1 MMVKVDNEIKGRL
14 ALITGASG
22 GIGAACAR
30 DLWGEGASLALT
42 YFQNRQSVDVL
53 VEELTKS
60 DATGRIITVHR
71 VDTGSP
77 DAIAQLFDEIKA
89 QHGQAGPDI
98 LISNA
103 GYGKRL
109 PGILDVSL
117 QEFDHTINI
126 NLRAS
131 FILTKLSIP
140 HMEARGWGRIIFISS
155 IAAIGGGIN
164 ACQYAASK
172 AGLSGMMKNLAMKHA
187 RSRIT
192 VNDVAPAMIGDTGM
206 IPDEKFVEGPAICFT
221 CRSESPPTGKLRNQ
235 RLAHSGKPS
244 QPCTTTTTSSSS
256 NSDSSGKEE
265 ARMGTPFIAL
275 QEPTKLDG
283 YDRTRPHDQQP
294 AHVPK
299 VFCDAMEVREAV
311 FVREQGVPLENEL
324 DADDPRSCHWV
335 MYASVNQTTEPEQRD
350 EATGEVVRPRRSE
363 TRSQPIGT
371 LRVVP
376 FPHPPHPQDGG
387 WYVGNVLREPPPQSA
402 PAAAGGEGQGGA
414 GAGADGQ
421 AAAPK
426 APALTKSHSSAADE
440 ERQNSALPFGTD
452 RATTYHDGR
461 EPYVKVGRM
470 AVIPEFRGHK
480 IASQI
485 WRAARKWLE
494 EHPAYFNPS
503 VTELGMDQLK
513 AGASSEIPKWNGLV
527 ICHAQESVT
536 KVYEQWGFKLD
547 EGMGKWYEEGIPH
560 VGMAVRLK
568 IKDKNP
574 TV

>member
-1 MMVKVDNEIKGRL
+1 MAKVDNEIKGRL

-30 DLWGEGASLALT
+30 DLWGEGVSLALT
-42 YFQNRQSVDVL
+42 YFRNRQSIDIL

-60 DATGRIITVHR
+60 DATGRKITVHR

-77 DAIAQLFDEIKA
+77 DAIAELFDEIKA

-103 GYGKRL
+103 GHGKAFR
-109 PGILDVSL
+109 GILDVSL
-117 QEFDHTINI
+117 EEFDHTINI

-140 HMEARGWGRIIFISS
+140 HMEAQGWGRIIFISS

-187 RSRIT
+187 RFGIT
-192 VNDVAPAMIGDTGM
+192 VNDLAPAMIGGTVIQPSGLT
-206 IPDEKFVEGPAICFT
+206 IFQQQSTIALSTPTPPVATATAAKEK
-221 CRSESPPTGKLRNQ
+221 RQK
-235 RLAHSGKPS
+235 
-244 QPCTTTTTSSSS
+244 
-256 NSDSSGKEE
+256 
-265 ARMGTPFIAL
+265 MGTPFIAL
-275 QEPTKLDG
+275 QEPTKLDD

-311 FVREQGVPLENEL
+311 FVREQKVPLENEL

-335 MYASVNQTTEPEQRD
+335 MYASVNETTEPEQRD
-350 EATGEVVRPRRSE
+350 GATGEVVRPRRSE

-387 WYVGNVLREPPPQSA
+387 WYVGNVLRERPPQSA
-402 PAAAGGEGQGGA
+402 SAAAGGEA
-414 GAGADGQ
+414 GAGGGGGDQ
-421 AAAPK
+421 QTAAPK
-426 APALTKSHSSAADE
+426 APALTKHHSSAVDE
-440 ERQNSALPFGTD
+440 ERQNSAMPFGTD

-470 AVIPEFRGHK
+470 AVIPEFRGHR
-480 IASQI
+480 IAGQI

-494 EHPAYFNPS
+494 EHPTYFNPS

-536 KVYEQWGFKLD
+536 KVYEKWGFKVD

-560 VGMAVRLK
+560 VGMALRLN
-568 IKDKNP
+568 IKDKIP

>member
-1 MMVKVDNEIKGRL
+1 MAKVDNDISGRL

-42 YFQNRQSVDVL
+42 YFQNRQSIDIL

-60 DATGRIITVHR
+60 DATGHKITVHR

-103 GYGKRL
+103 GYGKRF

-117 QEFDHTINI
+117 EEFDHTINI

-140 HMEARGWGRIIFISS
+140 HMEAQGWGRIIFISS

-187 RSRIT
+187 RSGIT
-192 VNDVAPAMIGDTGM
+192 VNDVAPAMIGDTAVRNRLVN
-206 IPDEKFVEGPAICFT
+206 FVFKSTTLFVP
-221 CRSESPPTGKLRNQ
+221 L
-235 RLAHSGKPS
+235 HSGRTTPPKTAAGKPAKP
-244 QPCTTTTTSSSS
+244 QPPLPVAAAAAAERKSA
-256 NSDSSGKEE
+256 K
-265 ARMGTPFIAL
+265 MGTPFIAL

-335 MYASVNQTTEPEQRD
+335 MYASVNQTTEPEERD

-376 FPHPPHPQDGG
+376 FPHPPHPQEGG
-387 WYVGNVLREPPPQSA
+387 WYVGNVLRERPPQ
-402 PAAAGGEGQGGA
+402 PASAAGGGGGHGEA
-414 GAGADGQ
+414 GAGGDQ
-421 AAAPK
+421 QTAAHR
-426 APALTKSHSSAADE
+426 APAPTKSHSSAVDE
-440 ERQNSALPFGTD
+440 ERQKSALPFGTD

-461 EPYVKVGRM
+461 EPYVKVGRV

-480 IASQI
+480 IAGQI

-503 VTELGMDQLK
+503 VTELGMDRLK

-536 KVYEQWGFKLD
+536 KVYEKWGFKLD
-547 EGMGKWYEEGIPH
+547 EGMGKWYEEGVPH
-560 VGMAVRLK
+560 VGMALRLH